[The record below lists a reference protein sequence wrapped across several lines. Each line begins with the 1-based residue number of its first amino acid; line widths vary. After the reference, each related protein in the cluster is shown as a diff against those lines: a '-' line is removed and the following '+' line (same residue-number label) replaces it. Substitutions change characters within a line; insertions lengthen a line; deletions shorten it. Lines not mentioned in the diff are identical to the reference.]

1 MEQLKQEY
9 NSKLAE
15 FNKAW
20 RWFENLK
27 ETGKAISELKLQEAE
42 LKFKRISIDLELLIV
57 MLKQKGECPTE
68 KEIKEGFKIGVLD
81 GQVSLEV

>member
-20 RWFENLK
+20 RWFEDLK
-27 ETGKAISELKLQEAE
+27 LNKKSISELKLQEAE
-42 LKFKRISIDLELLIV
+42 LKFKRMSIDLELLIV
-57 MLKQKGECPTE
+57 LMKQKGECPTE
-68 KEIKEGFKIGVLD
+68 QEIKEGFKIGVIE
-81 GQVSLEV
+81 GQISL